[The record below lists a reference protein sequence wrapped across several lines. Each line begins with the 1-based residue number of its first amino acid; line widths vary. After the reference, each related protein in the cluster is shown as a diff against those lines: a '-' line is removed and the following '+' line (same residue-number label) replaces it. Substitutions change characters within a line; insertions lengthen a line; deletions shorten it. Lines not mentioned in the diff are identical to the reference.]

1 MPNAQV
7 AGSFFLVL
15 CVVLAA
21 CRAAGYVATRLR
33 QPPVIGEMVA
43 GVLLGPSLFG
53 VLAPAAHAWLFPREA
68 LTVLYCAAQVG
79 LVLYMFLVGLEFD
92 ADLVRG
98 RLRSAAAVSA
108 SGIVVPLALGAA
120 LASHLYGDPA
130 LFPPGVPAWH
140 AMLFV
145 GVALSITAFPVLAR
159 MIYEAGLTGTSL
171 GTLTLAAGA
180 CDDAIAW
187 CLLAVVL
194 AASAG
199 SPAVAL
205 WAVLGGAALFFLAR
219 GPLRALLRS
228 AAARWDT
235 PAAHDRWALPG
246 ALVLLFLTAWVAD
259 RIGIHSVFGAF
270 VLGLSMPRGAFR
282 ERIHAQL
289 APLTSSLLVP
299 LFFAYSGLHTRV
311 GAIDSWALVG
321 QTLLILLVAF
331 AGKGLAC
338 YAAARACGEPHQEA
352 FAIGALM
359 NARGLTEL
367 VVLNI
372 GRERGLIGDALF
384 SMMVLMAVTTT
395 VTAMPAF
402 AWISRRP
409 QSAGRAA

>member
-1 MPNAQV
+1 MTNAQI
-7 AGSFFLVL
+7 AGTVFLEL
-15 CVVLAA
+15 CIVLAA
-21 CRAAGYVATRLR
+21 CRAAGYVATRFR
-33 QPPVIGEMVA
+33 QPPVIGEMIA

-53 VLAPAAHAWLFPREA
+53 ALAPAAHAWLFPREA

-92 ADLVRG
+92 LELVRG
-98 RLRSAAAVSA
+98 RFKSAAAVSA
-108 SGIVVPLALGAA
+108 SGIVVPMALGAA
-120 LASHLYGDPA
+120 LAWHLHGDAA
-130 LFPPGVPAWH
+130 LFPPGVQRWH
-140 AMLFV
+140 AMVFV
-145 GVALSITAFPVLAR
+145 GVAMSITAFPVLAR

-180 CDDAIAW
+180 CDDALAW
-187 CLLAVVL
+187 CLLALVL

-205 WAVLGGAALFFLAR
+205 WAVLGGLALFLAAR
-219 GPLRALLRS
+219 GPLRALLR
-228 AAARWDT
+228 AAADRWDT

-246 ALVLLFLTAWVAD
+246 ALVLLFLTAWTAD
-259 RIGIHSVFGAF
+259 AIGIHSVFGAF

-282 ERIHAQL
+282 DRIHPQL

-299 LFFAYSGLHTRV
+299 LFFAYSGLHTRIA
-311 GAIDSWALVG
+311 AIGSWPLVG

-338 YAAARACGEPHQEA
+338 YAAARACGEAHREA

-372 GRERGLIGDALF
+372 GRERGLIGEALF
-384 SMMVLMAVTTT
+384 SMMVIMAVTTT

-402 AWISRRP
+402 AWAFERP
-409 QSAGRAA
+409 RGAPRAA

>member
-1 MPNAQV
+1 MTNAQI
-7 AGSFFLVL
+7 AGTVFLEL

-21 CRAAGYVATRLR
+21 CRAAGYVATRFR
-33 QPPVIGEMVA
+33 QPPVIGEMIA

-53 VLAPAAHAWLFPREA
+53 WFAPAAQAWLFPAEA
-68 LTVLYCAAQVG
+68 MTVLYAAAQVG

-92 ADLVRG
+92 LDVVRG
-98 RLRSAAAVSA
+98 RIRSAAAVSA
-108 SGIVVPLALGAA
+108 AGILVPMALGAA
-120 LASHLYGDPA
+120 LAWHFYGDTN
-130 LFPPGVPAWH
+130 LFPPGVHRWH
-140 AMLFV
+140 AMVFV

-159 MIYEAGLTGTSL
+159 MIYEAGLTGTPL

-180 CDDAIAW
+180 CDDALAW
-187 CLLAVVL
+187 CLLAFVL

-205 WAVLGGAALFFLAR
+205 WAVLGGLALFLLAR
-219 GPLRALLRS
+219 GPLRALLR
-228 AAARWDT
+228 AAAERWDT

-246 ALVLLFLTAWVAD
+246 ALVLLFLTAWIAD
-259 RIGIHSVFGAF
+259 AIGIHSVFGAF

-282 ERIHAQL
+282 ERIHPQL

-311 GAIDSWALVG
+311 AAIDSWALVG
-321 QTLLILLVAF
+321 QALLILLVAF

-338 YAAARACGEPHQEA
+338 YAAARACGESHRDA

-402 AWISRRP
+402 AWAFARP
-409 QSAGRAA
+409 RGAPRAA